1 MRANRC
7 HKGDREGTRKA
18 QLVQSD
24 ILRLDY
30 TTSYEREKEEV
41 APHARDQYH
50 FHARPNASPPDSQ
63 SEFTPWLQSP
73 HFPGFKRCPSALSPS
88 VTVSISIR

>member
-1 MRANRC
+1 MRANRY

-24 ILRLDY
+24 ILRLNY

-41 APHARDQYH
+41 APHARD
-50 FHARPNASPPDSQ
+50 
-63 SEFTPWLQSP
+63 
-73 HFPGFKRCPSALSPS
+73 
-88 VTVSISIR
+88 